1 MGKGFLNEGVFSRK
15 YLQGRMQVLART
27 DARTC
32 GDGCTYLQGRMH
44 VLARADASTCGDGCT
59 YVRLRWAKLSPK
71 SSVLFWIRERG
82 GKTHSIR
89 VTIALRK
96 FLPNRFMTKM
106 RERVRERKKQ
116 GIEPT
121 ETRSP
126 LYNVKSLFKKLHSS
140 NIHAHA
146 LFSCKT
152 YASRISRFRFRA
164 PSRPITP

>member
-15 YLQGRMQVLART
+15 YLQGRIQVLASKMSQTVTEIVSPILDKRKGRKDSLHT
-27 DARTC
+27 GHYSPQEISAEPVYDQNAR
-32 GDGCTYLQGRMH
+32 
-44 VLARADASTCGDGCT
+44 
-59 YVRLRWAKLSPK
+59 K
-71 SSVLFWIRERG
+71 SQRER
-82 GKTHSIR
+82 
-89 VTIALRK
+89 
-96 FLPNRFMTKM
+96 
-106 RERVRERKKQ
+106 EKKQ

-121 ETRSP
+121 ETQSP

>member
-1 MGKGFLNEGVFSRK
+1 MKASFPASTCKGGCK
-15 YLQGRMQVLART
+15 YVWGRMQVRARA

-32 GDGCTYLQGRMH
+32 GDGCKYLRGRLQ
-44 VLARADASTCGDGCT
+44 VLASEMSN
-59 YVRLRWAKLSPK
+59 LK

-89 VTIALRK
+89 VTIAPRK
-96 FLPNRFMTKM
+96 FLPNRFITKM
-106 RERVRERKKQ
+106 RERVRVIEREKKQ

-121 ETRSP
+121 ETQSP

>member
-1 MGKGFLNEGVFSRK
+1 MKASFPAS
-15 YLQGRMQVLART
+15 
-27 DARTC
+27 TC
-32 GDGCTYLQGRMH
+32 KDGCRYLQGRMH
-44 VLARADASTCGDGCT
+44 LLARADALTCGDGCK
-59 YVRLRWAKLSPK
+59 YLRLRWAKLSPK
-71 SSVLFWIRERG
+71 SSVLFWIRDRG
-82 GKTHSIR
+82 GKTHSIQ
-89 VTIALRK
+89 VTIAPRK

-106 RERVRERKKQ
+106 RERARERKKQ

-121 ETRSP
+121 ETQSP

>member
-1 MGKGFLNEGVFSRK
+1 MGKGFLNEGILSRK
-15 YLQGRMQVLART
+15 YVRGRLQVRAGTV
-27 DARTC
+27 ARTC
-32 GDGCTYLQGRMH
+32 GDGCTYLRGRLH
-44 VLARADASTCGDGCT
+44 VLASKMSQTVAEI
-59 YVRLRWAKLSPK
+59 VSPILDKRQGRKDSLHTGHYSPQEISAELVYYQNARK
-71 SSVLFWIRERG
+71 SQRE
-82 GKTHSIR
+82 
-89 VTIALRK
+89 
-96 FLPNRFMTKM
+96 
-106 RERVRERKKQ
+106 KKQ

-121 ETRSP
+121 ETQSP